1 MRRLIFMALLGVLCI
16 SFGSVAWAQR
26 LDGTL
31 RVTIT
36 DKSQASIEDAKV
48 TVENEATGVSAATTT
63 SSAGTYVF
71 PNLLV
76 GTYAVTV
83 EKDGFKKAVQKGV
96 AVSSNQV
103 AEAKVVVELGSVSA
117 VVEVEA
123 NADLVKTQSSELG
136 ATFSGLAVHDV
147 PINTLGGDVKEF
159 SVYAPGTTTL
169 ASASTR
175 HVAPDRARKNNAPA
189 SHPPDPLKSFALP
202 VGAFTA
208 TSTRSMASA
217 VRPAGNAFAQ
227 APAAVPRG
235 KV

>member
-83 EKDGFKKAVQKGV
+83 EKDGFKKAGKKLDMGKACIRFKKLKDLPLDVISDSIARVPMENYARHYEASRQK
-96 AVSSNQV
+96 
-103 AEAKVVVELGSVSA
+103 
-117 VVEVEA
+117 
-123 NADLVKTQSSELG
+123 
-136 ATFSGLAVHDV
+136 
-147 PINTLGGDVKEF
+147 
-159 SVYAPGTTTL
+159 
-169 ASASTR
+169 
-175 HVAPDRARKNNAPA
+175 
-189 SHPPDPLKSFALP
+189 
-202 VGAFTA
+202 
-208 TSTRSMASA
+208 
-217 VRPAGNAFAQ
+217 
-227 APAAVPRG
+227 
-235 KV
+235 